1 MPGCSRGIL
10 ARYLGEAASSSEL
23 DAEAR
28 RTAKALV
35 CDTADALWDG
45 RREFD
50 PDEDFSTPGASRGE
64 NVAVFSPEPSQH
76 ANQAQRTG
84 APVELSTQV
93 QAWTVLEAAARSA
106 DR

>member
-1 MPGCSRGIL
+1 M
-10 ARYLGEAASSSEL
+10 
-23 DAEAR
+23 
-28 RTAKALV
+28 
-35 CDTADALWDG
+35 
-45 RREFD
+45 
-50 PDEDFSTPGASRGE
+50 
-64 NVAVFSPEPSQH
+64 FSPEPSQH